1 MQRNNIDA
9 TGTPGPRVVADP
21 SELTASG
28 LAAML
33 GSSAVDDFTVERI
46 GTGQM
51 SDSYRLALR
60 YVDGPSA
67 QGPASVVLKVA
78 ASDPTSRQTGLALG
92 LYEREVRFY
101 TDVAPRLGPA
111 VAHCYDAQ
119 IDLDTGV
126 FHLLIGDAAPAT
138 VGDELVGASIDQAR
152 LAVDTLAGLQAPLL
166 GDAALADAPWLNRAA
181 PLNQGLIT
189 GLYAGFTD
197 RYRDV
202 LTDQQRLVCDRLVGS
217 FDGYL
222 AAESAPGRPHGL
234 VHGDYRLDNL
244 LFGTAGAP
252 PLTVVDWQTVSWGP
266 AMTDLAYFLGGALPV
281 ELRREHHHAL
291 LRVYHAGLGPDA
303 PLSLD
308 EVAEGV
314 RRQSFFGV
322 MMAIVSAMLV
332 ERTDRGD
339 AMFMTLLD
347 RHTHHVLDT
356 GALDA
361 LPAAATVEP
370 LQPDPADEYA
380 HPPGPEPLWNES
392 WYFDF
397 VDPDQ
402 QLAGWIR
409 LGLNPN
415 GPGAWINAM
424 LCGPGHPTIA
434 LNDFQVPHPADPTD
448 VHGDGVAL
456 TQQVLEPLQ
465 TYRVQAGG
473 AGQAFTDPSALLHG
487 GTGTPVEAAMEL
499 EFTTV
504 GTPYQYRVTP
514 RYEIPCTVSGEVRI
528 GENRYRL
535 RDVVGQRDHSWG
547 VRDWWGM
554 DWVWNALH
562 LDDGTHIHGVEV
574 RLPQAGPLGIGY
586 VQTSGR
592 PLTELRGIVNRET
605 IADNGLP
612 TATDVELTP
621 GDLTVSATPVAHAPV
636 TLQAVDGRV
645 SHFPRAWVQIT
656 TADGRRGHGWMEWN
670 RNQRPVT
677 P

>member
-1 MQRNNIDA
+1 MMQRNNIDE
-9 TGTPGPRVVADP
+9 TDSPVIADP
-21 SELTASG
+21 SALTAPR
-28 LAAML
+28 LTEML
-33 GSSAVDDFTVERI
+33 GSPAVGDFTAERI

-51 SDSYRLALR
+51 SDSYRLSLR
-60 YVDGPSA
+60 YADGPNAS
-67 QGPASVVLKVA
+67 GPASVVLKVA

-119 IDLDTGV
+119 IDLDTGT

-138 VGDELVGASIDQAR
+138 VGDEIAGASIDQAR
-152 LAVDTLAGLQAPLL
+152 LAVDALARLQAPLL

-197 RYRDV
+197 RYRDT
-202 LTDQQRLVCDRLVGS
+202 LTAEQRVVCDRLVDS

-222 AAESAPGRPHGL
+222 AAESAPERPQGV

-244 LFGTAGAP
+244 LFGTAEAP
-252 PLTVVDWQTVSWGP
+252 PVTVVDWQTVSWGP
-266 AMTDLAYFLGGALPV
+266 ALTDLSYFLGGALPV
-281 ELRREHHHAL
+281 ELRRAHQEEL
-291 LRVYHAGLGPDA
+291 LRAYHTGLGPQP
-303 PLSLD
+303 PLTLD
-308 EVAEGV
+308 EVREGV

-339 AMFMTLLD
+339 AMFLTLLD

-356 GALDA
+356 EALDV
-361 LPAAATVEP
+361 LPAPATVAP
-370 LQPDPADEYA
+370 LQPAPEDEHA
-380 HPPGPEPLWNES
+380 HPPGEEPLWNES

-397 VDPDQ
+397 VDPAQ
-402 QLAGWIR
+402 QLGGWIR

-424 LCGPGHPTIA
+424 LCGPGRETIA

-448 VHGDGVAL
+448 VHGDGVRL
-456 TQQVLEPLQ
+456 TMEVVEPLQ
-465 TYRVQAGG
+465 TYRVRVAG
-473 AGQAFTDPSALLHG
+473 AGESFTDPAGPLHG
-487 GTGTPVEAAMEL
+487 ATGTPVEAEMEL
-499 EFTTV
+499 VLTTV
-504 GTPYQYRVTP
+504 GVPYQYRVTP
-514 RYEIPCTVSGEVRI
+514 RYEMPCTVSGQVRI
-528 GENRYRL
+528 GDQRYQL
-535 RDVVGQRDHSWG
+535 HDVVGQRDHSWG

-562 LDDGTHIHGVEV
+562 LEDGTHVHGVEV

-586 VQTSGR
+586 IQAPGE

-605 IADNGLP
+605 IADGGLAA
-612 TATDVELTP
+612 ATELELTP
-621 GDLTVSATPVAHAPV
+621 GDLTLTATPVAHAPV
-636 TLQAVDGRV
+636 TLTAPDGRV

-656 TADGRRGHGWMEWN
+656 SADGRGGHGWMEWN
-670 RNQRPVT
+670 RNQPPVT